1 MNLQVSSSPHIRDKA
16 TSSALMRDVA
26 LALVPAVIA
35 SGIIF
40 GLRAI
45 VIILLSVLSSMGFE
59 YLSRRIMKR
68 NNTLSDWTAVITGVL
83 LAFNLPPTI
92 PYYMVVIGAFF
103 AIVVVKQMFGGLGNN
118 FVNPALAARIILS
131 IAFPKAMTNWAY
143 QSGPFDFFKSLT
155 GADLVSSATKAAD
168 AVSSATPLAIL
179 KAQGS
184 AGAPALPS
192 YLSLFLGD
200 KTGTIGEICIAALL
214 IGAIYLVAR
223 KVITLWIPLTYIG
236 TVLLLTGLAGK
247 DPIYELL
254 AGGLFLGAFFMATD
268 YVTSPVTRKGRILFG
283 IGCGVIT
290 ALIRLFG
297 NMAEGV
303 SYSILLMNILVPHI
317 DRFTVP
323 KPFGEVK
330 KHENA

>member
-1 MNLQVSSSPHIRDKA
+1 
-16 TSSALMRDVA
+16 MRDVA

-143 QSGPFDFFKSLT
+143 QSGPFDFVKSLT